1 MKWRL
6 SYLVLILVMLLV
18 GYVADP
24 KIFPGGDKQVQ
35 QPTTPRDD
43 ILEIDIHK
51 DEPKPVVQTTT
62 EPEPEPEPEPVV
74 VVEDTQEDAEEN
86 DPENAEITKLN
97 RVLGEDRGQRPVQEE
112 DVKGIIRP
120 NEWRKPKILERKLA
134 NHIRTHLGNPDRER
148 VLAFIRDPKNRL
160 QITQWELLHRANMD
174 ALVDL
179 MKDTETADS
188 LAVLLNNLPWISS
201 FVYDGEMEKPE
212 IALAMVQQFRKA
224 DKNMDQDLQLDNV
237 KVKPGVKRRIAAAVA
252 VEFTRNGWYGAGAP
266 LTKEQIKYYKDTGI
280 PLPDIGSDS
289 GRKKGPV
296 KDNFRLARERYLF
309 FAESW
314 DKGLINTS
322 FGNLPDWLMH
332 FPCGWKGDSPFGTA
346 SSMRWQR
353 DNCSAPARAY
363 LGMCGQVPYLPL
375 NKYGDIIFSKYYY
388 QPFDVLYPGLFAK
401 ETRDIG
407 AVCGGV
413 SHFGASSACSN
424 GVPAFTMG
432 EPGHCAYA
440 VYVDGEWHPSNTISE
455 KRQPHY
461 PIWGLHRWSAL
472 QMMTDMYKDGQRTRD
487 AQMICSL
494 AGLLAQNKNPVKAL
508 TLYEMAVTM
517 QPLYNPVWTMY
528 LDTAAKYLSKRPSK
542 YLGVNDFI
550 CSSVAPK
557 HPEMCAR
564 YLTETIYPTLLN
576 TLKTSK
582 QKMVAFKSYYGNLN
596 ENEKAEWDMEKMLNM
611 QFDSL
616 GKGMPAKLNFFQL
629 IADSVRRRP
638 SFGPA
643 LSWAVRRAYMEQRN
657 VGERVRAMVDKLLSE
672 LPKDDPNYEDTQILL
687 KASVIRAAE
696 EMTALS
702 LENSRGSGREREY
715 YLELANKYSKEFLKP
730 GENNLPNF
738 TPPPG
743 RLVSPGGLVMLDM
756 YAPKQ
761 DSIVTHAAALTPQGG
776 AIISEKGKHRKVIVE
791 LERRTNIGGIVIV
804 PSGKDCKAYREWFV
818 ETSLDGKEWKLLAN
832 LPESSEKPY
841 VVVSVDRGTPLA
853 RYIRIDS
860 GAEQLQGINFKAI
873 LVYDNKKGK

>member
-6 SYLVLILVMLLV
+6 SYVVLILVMLVV
-18 GYVADP
+18 GYIVDP
-24 KIFPGGDKQVQ
+24 IAFPGGDKQTAQ
-35 QPTTPRDD
+35 QTAQVVPDD
-43 ILEIDIHK
+43 DYLEIDIKK
-51 DEPKPVVQTTT
+51 DEPEPIAQTT
-62 EPEPEPEPEPVV
+62 PEPEPEPVV
-74 VVEDTQEDAEEN
+74 EDSPETEEEQ
-86 DPENAEITKLN
+86 DPENAEITQIK
-97 RVLGEDRGQRPVQEE
+97 RVLGEDQGRRPVHEE
-112 DVKGIIRP
+112 NVKGVIRP
-120 NEWRKPKILERKLA
+120 NEWHKPKLLERKLA
-134 NHIRTHLGNPDRER
+134 SRIRTRIGTPSRER
-148 VLAFIRDPKNRL
+148 VLAYIREPENRL
-160 QITQWELLHRANMD
+160 QITQWELLHRADLD
-174 ALVDL
+174 ALTEL
-179 MKDTETADS
+179 MRDKETCNS
-188 LAVLLNNLPWISS
+188 LAMLLNNLPWISS
-201 FVYDGEMEKPE
+201 FVYDGEMVKPE
-212 IALAMVQQFRKA
+212 VALSMIQQFRKV
-224 DKNMDQDLQLDNV
+224 DKNMDHDPVFDNV
-237 KVKPGVKRRIAAAVA
+237 QMKPDVKRRIAAAVA

-280 PLPDIGSDS
+280 PLPDVGSDS
-289 GRKKGPV
+289 GKKKGPV

-363 LGMCGQVPYLPL
+363 LGMCNQVPYLPL

-424 GVPAFTMG
+424 GVPAFTMT

-440 VYVDGEWHPSNTISE
+440 VYADGEWHPSNTISE
-455 KRQPHY
+455 KREPHY
-461 PIWGLHRWSAL
+461 PTWGLNRWSAL

-508 TLYEMAVTM
+508 SLYEMAVTM

-528 LDTAAKYLSKRPSK
+528 LDTAAKHLSKRPSK

-564 YLTETIYPTLLN
+564 YLTETIYPTLLT
-576 TLKTSK
+576 TLKTGK
-582 QKMVAFKSYYGNLN
+582 QKMVAFKSYFGNLN

-616 GKGMPAKLNFFQL
+616 GKGVPVKLDFFRL

-638 SFGPA
+638 AFGAA
-643 LSWAVRRAYMEQRN
+643 LSWAVRRAYREQRT
-657 VGERVRAMVDKLLSE
+657 VGDRVRGMVDKLLE
-672 LPKDDPNYEDTQILL
+672 DLPKDDPNYENIQLLL

-696 EMTALS
+696 ELTALS
-702 LENSRGSGREREY
+702 LENPRGNGREKEY
-715 YLELANKYSKEFLKP
+715 YLDLANKYSKEFLKP
-730 GENNLPNF
+730 GEDNMPSF

-761 DSIVTHAAALTPQGG
+761 DSIVTHAAALTLQGG

-791 LERRTNIGGIVIV
+791 LPKRTSIGGLVIV
-804 PSGKDCKAYREWFV
+804 PSGPNCTAYREWFV
-818 ETSLDGKEWKLLAN
+818 ETSQDGKEWKLLAN
-832 LPESSEKPY
+832 LPESSENPC
-841 VVVSVDRGTPLA
+841 VVLTVKEGCPLA
-853 RYIRIDS
+853 RYVRIDS

>member
-6 SYLVLILVMLLV
+6 SYVVLILVMLVV
-18 GYVADP
+18 GYMVDP
-24 KIFPGGDKQVQ
+24 MLFPGGEKQVQ
-35 QPTTPRDD
+35 QTKEEDSFF
-43 ILEIDIHK
+43 EIDIRK
-51 DEPKPVVQTTT
+51 NEPQRVVQNT
-62 EPEPEPEPEPVV
+62 PEPEPEPVV
-74 VVEDTQEDAEEN
+74 EDGQEDEEEK
-86 DPENAEITKLN
+86 DPESAEITQIN
-97 RVLGEDRGQRPVQEE
+97 RVLGEDRGRRPVHEE
-112 DVKGIIRP
+112 DVKGVIRP
-120 NEWRKPKILERKLA
+120 NEWRKPKALERKLTSRLRSRIGTP
-134 NHIRTHLGNPDRER
+134 NRDRI
-148 VLAFIRDPKNRL
+148 LAFIRDPENRL
-160 QITQWELLHRANMD
+160 QIAQWELLHRADLD
-174 ALVDL
+174 ALSEL
-179 MKDTETADS
+179 MKDKETADS
-188 LAVLLNNLPWISS
+188 LAKLLNNLPWISS

-212 IALAMVQQFRKA
+212 IALAMVQQFRKV
-224 DKNMDQDLQLDNV
+224 DKDMDHDRLMDKV

-252 VEFTRNGWYGAGAP
+252 VEFTRNGWYGSGTP

-280 PLPDIGSDS
+280 PLPDITPDS
-289 GRKKGPV
+289 GKKKAPV

-309 FAESW
+309 FAQSW
-314 DKGLINTS
+314 DEGLLNTS

-332 FPCGWKGDSPFGTA
+332 FPCGWRGNNPFGTA

-363 LGMCGQVPYLPL
+363 LDMCSQVPYLPL
-375 NKYGDIIFSKYYY
+375 NKYGDDIFSNYYY

-407 AVCGGV
+407 AVCGGL

-440 VYVDGEWHPSNTISE
+440 VYVDDEWHPTNTISE

-461 PIWGLHRWSAL
+461 LTWGLHQWSAL

-494 AGLLAQNKNPVKAL
+494 ANLLAKNKNPINAL
-508 TLYEMAVTM
+508 KLYEMAVTM
-517 QPLYNPVWTMY
+517 QPLYNPVWGMY

-550 CSSVAPK
+550 CSAVAPK

-564 YLTETIYPTLLN
+564 YLTETIYPTLLT
-576 TLKTSK
+576 TLKTGK
-582 QKMVAFKSYYGNLN
+582 QKMVAFKSYFGNLN
-596 ENEKAEWDMEKMLNM
+596 ENEKAEWDMEKMLSM

-616 GKGMPAKLNFFQL
+616 GKAVPVKLDYFRM

-638 SFGPA
+638 AFGPA
-643 LSWAVRRAYMEQRN
+643 LSWAVRRAYQDNRST
-657 VGERVRAMVDKLLSE
+657 GERVRGMVDSLLDD
-672 LPKDDPNYEDTQILL
+672 LPKDDPNYNDTQVLL

-702 LENSRGSGREREY
+702 LENPRGNNRDKEY
-715 YLELANKYSKEFLKP
+715 YLDIANKYSKDYLNPE
-730 GENNLPNF
+730 ENNMPDF

-743 RLVSPGGLVMLDM
+743 KLISPGGLVMLDM

-776 AIISEKGKHRKVIVE
+776 AIISEKGKHRKVTVE
-791 LERRTNIGGIVIV
+791 LPKRANIGGIVIV
-804 PSGKDCKAYREWFV
+804 PTGPDCTAYREWFV
-818 ETSLDGKEWKLLAN
+818 ETSMDGKNWKLLAN
-832 LPESSEKPY
+832 LPESSENPCI
-841 VVVSVDRGTPLA
+841 VLTVERDCPQA

>member
-6 SYLVLILVMLLV
+6 SYIVLILVMLAV
-18 GYVADP
+18 GYIVDP
-24 KIFPGGDKQVQ
+24 VLFPGGEKQAEQ
-35 QPTTPRDD
+35 AQSDD
-43 ILEIDIHK
+43 DFVEIEIHK
-51 DEPKPVVQTTT
+51 KQPERVVQAT
-62 EPEPEPEPEPVV
+62 PEPEPEPEPVV
-74 VVEDTQEDAEEN
+74 DDSPEDAEEQ
-86 DPENAEITKLN
+86 DPENAEITQIK
-97 RVLGEDRGQRPVQEE
+97 RALGEDRGRRPVQEE
-112 DVKGIIRP
+112 NVKSVIRP
-120 NEWRKPKILERKLA
+120 NEWRKPKALERKLA
-134 NHIRTHLGNPDRER
+134 SRIRARVGNPNRDR
-148 VLAFIRDPKNRL
+148 VLAFISKPENRL
-160 QITQWELLHRANMD
+160 QIAQWELLHRADLD
-174 ALVDL
+174 ALSEL
-179 MKDTETADS
+179 MKDKETADS
-188 LAVLLNNLPWISS
+188 LATLLNDLPWISS

-224 DKNMDQDLQLDNV
+224 DKNMDHDLLMDKV
-237 KVKPGVKRRIAAAVA
+237 KVRPGVKRRIAAAVA
-252 VEFTRNGWYGAGAP
+252 VEFTRNGWYGSGVP

-280 PLPDIGSDS
+280 PLPDISSDS
-289 GRKKGPV
+289 GKKKAPV
-296 KDNFRLARERYLF
+296 KDNFRLARERYLY
-309 FAESW
+309 FAQSW
-314 DKGLINTS
+314 DEGLLNTS

-353 DNCSAPARAY
+353 DNVSAPPSAY
-363 LGMCGQVPYLPL
+363 TSMGGQVPYLPL
-375 NKYGDIIFSKYYY
+375 NKYGDSIFTKYYY

-413 SHFGASSACSN
+413 SHFGASSACAN

-440 VYVDGEWHPSNTISE
+440 VYVNGEWVASNTISE

-461 PIWGLHRWSAL
+461 PTWGLHRWSAL

-494 AGLLAQNKNPVKAL
+494 AGLLAKNKNPIKAL
-508 TLYEMAVTM
+508 NLYEMAVTM

-550 CSSVAPK
+550 CSAVAPK

-564 YLTETIYPTLLN
+564 YLTETIYPSLLT
-576 TLKTSK
+576 TLKTDK
-582 QKMVAFKSYYGNLN
+582 QKMVAFKSYFGNLN
-596 ENEKAEWDMEKMLNM
+596 ENEKAEWDMEKMLDM
-611 QFDSL
+611 QYDSL
-616 GKGMPAKLNFFQL
+616 SQAIPKKLDFFRL

-638 SFGPA
+638 AFGPA
-643 LSWAVRRAYMEQRN
+643 LSWAVRRAYVQKLD
-657 VGERVRAMVDKLLSE
+657 VGERVRGMVDQLLNE
-672 LPKDDPNYEDTQILL
+672 LPKDDPNYESTQILL

-696 EMTALS
+696 EATALS
-702 LENSRGSGREREY
+702 LGNSRGNGREKEH
-715 YLELANKYSKEFLKP
+715 YLKLANEYSKEFLKP
-730 GENNLPNF
+730 DENNLPDF

-743 RLVSPGGLVMLDM
+743 KLISPGGLVMLDM

-776 AIISEKGKHRKVIVE
+776 AIVSEKGKHRKVTVE
-791 LERRTNIGGIVIV
+791 LPKRSNIGGIVIV
-804 PSGKDCKAYREWFV
+804 PTGNNCTAYREWFV

-832 LPESSEKPY
+832 LPESSEKPC
-841 VVVSVDRGTPLA
+841 VVLTVDRDSPQA